1 MLKLRTALGMALVS
15 TALLA
20 GCTDDPQTN
29 AMIGALGG
37 AAAGSQFGEG
47 RGNTGAM
54 LAGAAAGAAL
64 AANATPRSN

>member
-1 MLKLRTALGMALVS
+1 MTLVS
-15 TALLA
+15 AALLA

-29 AMIGALGG
+29 AVIGALGG

-54 LAGAAAGAAL
+54 LAGAASGAAI